1 MHLGDA
7 GKDVGMGLRQKIIN
21 AAVPDAHKVAPKLN
35 RGFIHQT
42 LQRAIR
48 GVGPMPSA
56 GALAQKHLKEHEGD
70 VDKAVAG
77 VIRTHV
83 GLAAGEGFVTNLG
96 GLTTA
101 PATIPANI
109 AGLALLQCR
118 MVATIAQLRGYDL
131 EDGRVRNAIL
141 LCVLGEDAVKTL
153 VKKRR
158 VPGRPSVLVT
168 APVHDPELDG
178 LIAGEVTS
186 ALISRVL
193 GKKATGAVVRR
204 VPVAGGVYGAGTD
217 GWHTRQVGKYAA
229 SELLARAKHV

>member
-1 MHLGDA
+1 MGIRRKVMHA
-7 GKDVGMGLRQKIIN
+7 V
-21 AAVPDAHKVAPKLN
+21 VPDVHKVAPKLN

-42 LQRAIR
+42 LLRAIN
-48 GVGPMPSA
+48 GVGPLPSA
-56 GALAQKHLKEHEGD
+56 ADLAAKHLRDTEGD
-70 VDKAVAG
+70 VDKAVSE
-77 VIRTHV
+77 VIRTHT

-118 MVATIAQLRGYDL
+118 MVATIAHLRGYDL
-131 EDGRVRNAIL
+131 ADGRVRNAIL

-193 GKKATGAVVRR
+193 GKKAAGAVVRR

-217 GWHTRQVGKYAA
+217 GWNTWQVGKYAGR
-229 SELLARAKHV
+229 ELVARRRP

>member
-1 MHLGDA
+1 
-7 GKDVGMGLRQKIIN
+7 MGIRQKVVN
-21 AAVPDAHKVAPKLN
+21 AVVPDVHKVAPSLN

-42 LQRAIR
+42 LQRAIA
-48 GVGPMPSA
+48 GVGPLPSA
-56 GALAQKHLKEHEGD
+56 TALADKHLSDAEGD
-70 VDKAVAG
+70 VDRAVAG

-83 GLAAGEGFVTNLG
+83 GLAAGEGFLTNVG

-131 EDGRVRNAIL
+131 SDGRVRNAVL

-158 VPGRPSVLVT
+158 IPGRPSVLVT
-168 APVHDPELDG
+168 APVHDPDLDG

-186 ALISRVL
+186 ALVSQVL
-193 GKKATGAVVRR
+193 GKKAAGAVVRR
-204 VPVAGGVYGAGTD
+204 VPGAGGLYGAGTD
-217 GWHTRQVGKYAA
+217 AWNTRQVGRYAER
-229 SELLARAKHV
+229 ELLRRAR

>member
-1 MHLGDA
+1 
-7 GKDVGMGLRQKIIN
+7 MGIRQKVIR
-21 AAVPDAHKVAPKLN
+21 AVVPDVHKVAPKLN

-42 LQRAIR
+42 LHRAIE
-48 GVGPMPSA
+48 GVGPLPSA
-56 GALAQKHLKEHEGD
+56 ADVAAKHLRETEGD
-70 VDKAVAG
+70 VDKAVSG
-77 VIRTHV
+77 VVRNHAA
-83 GLAAGEGFVTNLG
+83 LAAGEGFVTNLG

-118 MVATIAQLRGYDL
+118 MVATIAHLRGYDL
-131 EDGRVRNAIL
+131 ADGRVRNAIL
-141 LCVLGEDAVKTL
+141 LCVLGDDAVGQL

-158 VPGRPSVLVT
+158 IPGRPSVLVT

-186 ALISRVL
+186 ALVNRVL
-193 GKKATGAVVRR
+193 GKKAAGAVVRR

-217 GWHTRQVGKYAA
+217 GWNTWQVGKYAA
-229 SELLARAKHV
+229 RELLARKRP